1 LTVATA
7 EDTTRLAATR
17 CRRERLERGAAS
29 WVTVLLLLG
38 LAAAAYAAVVFVPPA
53 VLQYEVKQVV
63 RDYGN
68 QAVKN
73 PEDEALVKGMMQKIR
88 TLQQE
93 PGVDAAGARI
103 WIPVIDLHREDI
115 VWERDREAKPPTLH
129 VAFEYPRTIEL
140 PWLDRSVERIFRVDL
155 TMDIS
160 RPDWGP
166 PR

>member
-1 LTVATA
+1 VATP
-7 EDTTRLAATR
+7 DQTTRLAATR

-29 WVTVLLLLG
+29 WVTILLLLG

-73 PEDEALVKGMMQKIR
+73 PDDEALVQGMILKIR

-103 WIPVIDLHREDI
+103 WIPIIDLKREDI
-115 VWERDREAKPPTLH
+115 LWERDREAKPPTVH
-129 VAFEYPRTIEL
+129 VAFEYPRVIDL
-140 PWLDRSVERIFRVDL
+140 PWLDRTLERVFRVDL